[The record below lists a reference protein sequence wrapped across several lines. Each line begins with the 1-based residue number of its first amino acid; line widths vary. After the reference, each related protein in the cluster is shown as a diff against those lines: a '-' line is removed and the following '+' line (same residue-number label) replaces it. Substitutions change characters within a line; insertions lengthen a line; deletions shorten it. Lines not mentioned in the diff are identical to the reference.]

1 MVIRQAMFLKTS
13 KKKQIDLPMC
23 KYGLGCS
30 RKDCVFRHPTKSP
43 AVVAA
48 NEEEES
54 LNENEVCMPFLAD
67 MCAFGETCFYYHP
80 STSECEKLRKK
91 LASKWCR
98 FGASCK
104 TKGCLFKHVAD
115 SPIQV
120 TTPKRESAPTILATG
135 PVYKS
140 PSTIASPSVDS
151 VPIPT
156 GIFISY
162 DDAISTRAFDI
173 KDPIER

>member
-13 KKKQIDLPMC
+13 KKKQIDMPMC

-30 RKDCVFRHPTKSP
+30 RKDCVFRHPTKGAAP
-43 AVVAA
+43 VV
-48 NEEEES
+48 EDDES
-54 LNENEVCMPFLAD
+54 LNENEVCMPYLAD

-80 STSECEKLRKK
+80 STQECEKLRKK
-91 LASKWCR
+91 LSGKWCR
-98 FGASCK
+98 FGSSCK

-120 TTPKRESAPTILATG
+120 TTPKRESAPTVLATG

-140 PSTIASPSVDS
+140 PSTIASPGVDAVS
-151 VPIPT
+151 IPI
-156 GIFISY
+156 GIYMTY
-162 DDAISTRAFDI
+162 DDAISARAFDI

>member
-30 RKDCVFRHPTKSP
+30 RKDCVFRHPIKSQ
-43 AVVAA
+43 VVV
-48 NEEEES
+48 EDDES
-54 LNENEVCMPFLAD
+54 LNENEVCMPYLAD

-80 STSECEKLRKK
+80 NPQECDKLRKK

-98 FGASCK
+98 FGINCK

-120 TTPKRESAPTILATG
+120 TTPKRETAPTILATG

-140 PSTIASPSVDS
+140 PPTVTSAAIES
-151 VPIPT
+151 VPIPV
-156 GIFISY
+156 GIYLTY